1 MLITH
6 KLKVNPNWVIINNS
20 TWFNIKGDAWPK
32 KNIKGD
38 DNNHSLA
45 YFIRHTLYSWV
56 TFKWLSLLNW
66 WDPQEFRTIIKSV
79 FISRYL
85 RLFPRKWVWECII
98 PTFVSNFKIIFQDI
112 IYFQEYY
119 LLDFPIFHSRGKGWE
134 YSTPMGMFYSHWD
147 RSSFSTMSTPTSLY
161 HMFYILYF

>member
-6 KLKVNPNWVIINNS
+6 KLKVNPNWAIINNS
-20 TWFNIKGDAWPK
+20 TWF
-32 KNIKGD
+32 NIKGD

-66 WDPQEFRTIIKSV
+66 WDSQEFCTIIKSV

-85 RLFPRKWVWECII
+85 RLFPGKWVWECII
-98 PTFVSNFKIIFQDI
+98 PTFVSSFKIIFQGI

-119 LLDFPIFHSRGKGWE
+119 LLDFPIFHSHGKGWE
-134 YSTPMGMFYSHWD
+134 CSIPIGIEVVSQPCPLPLHSIICFI
-147 RSSFSTMSTPTSLY
+147 
-161 HMFYILYF
+161 FYIFKLNKF